1 MAKRILI
8 ADDEMDVIELLKD
21 ALIQRGFDVITAST
35 GVNTLLRAIEDKPDL
50 ILLDIRMPAGS
61 GVGVFENIVKRK
73 ELADIPVI
81 FITAFATPDIK
92 KKAIQNGAAGFVT
105 KPFDTDV
112 LIHMIEKELDI
123 TPLI

>member
-1 MAKRILI
+1 MSKRILI

-21 ALIQRGFDVITAST
+21 ALIQRGFEIITAST
-35 GVNTLLRAIEDKPDL
+35 GVNTLLKAIEERPDL

-61 GVGVFENIVKRK
+61 GIGVFENIIKRK

-81 FITAFATPDIK
+81 FITAFATPEIK
-92 KKAIQNGAAGFVT
+92 KKVIQNGAAGFIT
-105 KPFDTDV
+105 KPFDADV

-123 TPLI
+123 ASLI